1 MRTFKQ
7 QVLTEYEL
15 HEIATEPLPEE
26 SVGILRQRV
35 HDKSGKK
42 EWVLLDRKGKRPL
55 EWFGVT
61 RPSDERVKK
70 AEKRVQFFKHQG

>member
-1 MRTFKQ
+1 
-7 QVLTEYEL
+7 
-15 HEIATEPLPEE
+15 
-26 SVGILRQRV
+26 V